1 MASIFEKRDRWGNR
15 KSLWI
20 LVLMVVVMPLAWQAS
35 QHIHLE
41 NDVENWLPSD
51 DPQAQVLRWYRDNF
65 PIEDR
70 FLLSWSGSSLD
81 DPRVQRLA
89 EALEGTIDA
98 DGVRR
103 DGVAFVA
110 HVITPQDVLQEMTEH
125 EVPRPEAIRR
135 LQGVL
140 VGPGYLKVRLTDA
153 GRAERER
160 VIEQLTA
167 LAQQELGIAL
177 LIEDPTRAAD
187 DGGRDEEALDEDASE
202 DTAEAEI
209 AADAT
214 PADGTAS
221 EFDFQV
227 HWPTMHVERDRIGPM
242 TALATGLRLPRASRG
257 ADNTAMIEACF
268 LEPGLPVALSV
279 ELSEAGS
286 SDRSAA
292 FLAIR
297 ETAERVGIPQ
307 DDLHLGG
314 RPVAGHA
321 LNQAVKRSAWNRD
334 PSLTPTQFYRKSV
347 ILTSVAVGIILA
359 YLMLQSF
366 RLATLVIVSAIY
378 TMFVAV
384 SLVPVTG
391 GSMNMVLVVMP
402 TLLMVLTMSAGIH
415 VANYWRHAAFENPDT
430 SISHAFRMAKT
441 PCLLAAVT
449 TSIGLISLATSPLVP
464 VREFG
469 LYSAV
474 GCLLSLLVILFGLP
488 AMLQLWPGQ
497 QPTKHQ
503 VHRRGWKALG
513 RFIARQH
520 LMITVT
526 CVVGCVA
533 CSVGLTRFRTETKVI
548 RYFADDSR
556 VVQDYHFL
564 ENNLAGIIPVNA
576 VVRFDADSQD
586 ELNFLQRM
594 EIVRRVQQRMSEHP
608 DVSGTMSLADFQ
620 PERKPPDL
628 TSLTTIGRLREVRRY
643 NLRARKTE
651 DAVHASTDRVRS
663 FVTVAQEARS
673 LDGPGNKWLNQAGD
687 EMWNVTAQVA
697 IMSDLDYGQLTTDLD
712 QLIQSE
718 LKLIPGANHRV
729 TGMIPLFLRTQQAV
743 LDSLLLSF
751 GLAFGVIAVVMMILL
766 KNPLSGLITMVP
778 NLLPVCVVFGLIS
791 WNRMAVDMGT
801 MITAS
806 VALGIAVDGT
816 LHLLTWFRAGIRAG
830 KSRDEAIADALGHCG
845 PAMWQTSFAIGLG
858 LLVLYPAELLL
869 ISRFG
874 WLMAALIGTALIAD
888 IILLP
893 ALLAGPLGSLIERA
907 MMRADRAPGVPRAQP
922 VQQPH
927 LQQASSESQRIMRF
941 D

>member
-1 MASIFEKRDRWGNR
+1 MASIFEQRDRWGNR

-20 LVLMVVVMPLAWQAS
+20 LVLMVVVMPLAWQAT

-41 NDVENWLPSD
+41 NDVENWLPAD

-89 EALEGTIDA
+89 EALEGTVDE
-98 DGVRR
+98 DGMRR
-103 DGVAFVA
+103 DGVPFVA
-110 HVITPQDVLQEMTEH
+110 HVITPHDVLQEMTEH

-140 VGPGYLKVRLTDA
+140 VGPGYLKVQLTDT
-153 GRAERER
+153 GRAHRDR
-160 VIEQLTA
+160 VIEQLTE
-167 LAQQELGIAL
+167 LAQQRLDIAL
-177 LIEDPTRAAD
+177 LVEDPTLAAD
-187 DGGRDEEALDEDASE
+187 DEALDDEALDAAE
-202 DTAEAEI
+202 QTEEAEI
-209 AADAT
+209 ASDQ
-214 PADGTAS
+214 AS
-221 EFDFQV
+221 TSETESEYDFQV
-227 HWPTMHVERDRIGPM
+227 HWPTMHVERDRIGQL
-242 TALATGLRLPRASRG
+242 TALATGLRLPFASSG
-257 ADNTAMIEACF
+257 EENTAVIGACF

-297 ETAERVGIPQ
+297 TTAERVGIPPG
-307 DDLHLGG
+307 DLHLGG

-321 LNQAVKRSAWNRD
+321 LNQAVKRAAWNRD
-334 PSLTPTQFYRKSV
+334 PSLTPTQFFRKSV
-347 ILTSVAVGIILA
+347 ILTSVAVGIVLA

-366 RLATLVIVSAIY
+366 RLATLVIVSAVY

-415 VANYWRHAAFENPDT
+415 VANYWRHAAFENPAT
-430 SISHAFRMAKT
+430 SITNAFRMAKT

-449 TSIGLISLATSPLVP
+449 TSIGLVSLATSPLVP

-503 VHRRGWKALG
+503 VHRSGWKALG
-513 RFIARQH
+513 RFIARRH

-564 ENNLAGIIPVNA
+564 ENNLAGIIPVNT
-576 VVRFDADSQD
+576 VIRFDQDSQT

-594 EIVRRVQQRMSEHP
+594 ETVRRVQKRISEHP
-608 DVSGTMSLADFQ
+608 DVSGTLSLADFQ
-620 PERKPPDL
+620 PQRQPPDL
-628 TSLTTIGRLREVRRY
+628 TSLSTPRRLMEMKRY
-643 NLRARKTE
+643 NTRAQKTE
-651 DAVHASTDRVRS
+651 EAVHASTDRVRS
-663 FVTVAQEARS
+663 FVTVAQEATA
-673 LDGPGNKWLNQAGD
+673 LDVPGNKWLNQAGD
-687 EMWNVTAQVA
+687 ELWNVTAQVA

-712 QLIQSE
+712 RLIQSE

-743 LDSLLLSF
+743 LDSLVLSF
-751 GLAFGVIAVVMMILL
+751 GLAFGLIALVMMILL
-766 KNPLSGLITMVP
+766 KNPLSGLITMIP
-778 NLLPVCVVFGLIS
+778 NLLPVGVVFGLIS

-845 PAMWQTSFAIGLG
+845 PAMWQTSCAIGLG

-907 MMRADRAPGVPRAQP
+907 MKRADHTPAVSRVQP
-922 VQQPH
+922 LQQPH
-927 LQQASSESQRIMRF
+927 LQQASSASHRIMRF